1 MKILIDVNLPP
12 AWVEELRAG
21 GFDAVHW
28 TSVGPPMASDIE
40 LLAFARSRGY
50 VVFTHDLDFGRLLAL
65 TRDSGPSVLQ
75 VRTQNVLPDAI
86 GALGTAVLQECHGA
100 LLEGALVSVDERTA
114 RVRVLPI
121 R

>member
-40 LLAFARSRGY
+40 LLAFARSRG
-50 VVFTHDLDFGRLLAL
+50 
-65 TRDSGPSVLQ
+65 
-75 VRTQNVLPDAI
+75 
-86 GALGTAVLQECHGA
+86 
-100 LLEGALVSVDERTA
+100 
-114 RVRVLPI
+114 
-121 R
+121 